1 MTAVRDGPNEALYH
15 VSLLFKCV
23 QREGQP
29 DLLFIP
35 SKLLYPSMVRLKIT
49 RSWGISKHRLWTTA
63 SDRVLWRTQHTL
75 FNNSQFWWHGN
86 MHMTCFTIDSQWM
99 SWRFRSVC
107 VCVCIRLNWTQPWTV
122 FPCLHLKQSHLLIG
136 HTGLQDKVT
145 LPGWLSWRKQPS
157 RTKQFRILLSLKL
170 EHIEGL
176 SIGLVK

>member
-1 MTAVRDGPNEALYH
+1 MTAVQDGPDEALYH

-35 SKLLYPSMVRLKIT
+35 SKLLYPSTVRLKIT

-86 MHMTCFTIDSQWM
+86 MDMTCFTIDAQRM
-99 SWRFRSVC
+99 SGLEEC
-107 VCVCIRLNWTQPWTV
+107 VCVFVSDLPALNSV
-122 FPCLHLKQSHLLIG
+122 FLCLHLKQSHLQIG

-145 LPGWLSWRKQPS
+145 LPGWLSWRKQPA